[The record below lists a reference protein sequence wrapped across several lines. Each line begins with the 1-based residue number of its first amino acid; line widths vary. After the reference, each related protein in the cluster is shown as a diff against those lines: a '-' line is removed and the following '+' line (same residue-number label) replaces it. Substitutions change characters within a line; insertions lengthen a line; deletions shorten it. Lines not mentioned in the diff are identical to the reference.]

1 MYICYMVII
10 MWENA
15 PSHVCRGGD
24 LRGLSFCCPPVKGCP
39 IYNSLSI
46 LKMTPEEF
54 VKIKEN
60 FGKKT
65 RLGEGKNTCFGSLV
79 WCCKIT
85 KPCPYRDS
93 EMLRI
98 GMGEDE
104 YMELKK
110 ELSKEII
117 KNSKFFKEAVDFF
130 KEKGMPVEIVED
142 ALVESGDLREAYEII
157 VNRQ

>member
-1 MYICYMVII
+1 

-24 LRGLSFCCPPVKGCP
+24 LRGLAFCCPPVKGCP
-39 IYNSLSI
+39 IYNALNV
-46 LKMTPEEF
+46 LKMTPQEF
-54 VKIKEN
+54 IKIKED

-85 KPCPYRDS
+85 KPCPFRDS
-93 EMLRI
+93 DLLRI

-110 ELSKEII
+110 ELAEEIL
-117 KNSKFFKEAVDFF
+117 KNSKFFEEAVEFF
-130 KEKGMPVEIVED
+130 EKKGFKKEDIEK
-142 ALVESGDLREAYEII
+142 ALLETVDLKKAFDMLKK
-157 VNRQ
+157 QL